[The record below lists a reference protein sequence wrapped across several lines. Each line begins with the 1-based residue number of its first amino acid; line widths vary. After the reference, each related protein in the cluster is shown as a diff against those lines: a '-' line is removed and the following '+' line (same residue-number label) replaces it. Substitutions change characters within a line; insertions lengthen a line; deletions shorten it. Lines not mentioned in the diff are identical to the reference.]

1 MAKTKKEIQEQN
13 SEEKQDGITAG
24 LTDSELYPD
33 GSPPAG
39 MIDLELASATTLD
52 PDASQTDENLGE
64 AADGQ
69 APHPQTENDGDASQD
84 ESLQPGAEPGEGDS
98 GSQTETESSLEP
110 DDVPQTEYNFC
121 LLYTSPSPRDS

>member
-39 MIDLELASATTLD
+39 MIDLETGKCDYIGPGCL
-52 PDASQTDENLGE
+52 PD
-64 AADGQ
+64 
-69 APHPQTENDGDASQD
+69 
-84 ESLQPGAEPGEGDS
+84 
-98 GSQTETESSLEP
+98 
-110 DDVPQTEYNFC
+110 
-121 LLYTSPSPRDS
+121 

>member
-69 APHPQTENDGDASQD
+69 APHPQT
-84 ESLQPGAEPGEGDS
+84 
-98 GSQTETESSLEP
+98 
-110 DDVPQTEYNFC
+110 
-121 LLYTSPSPRDS
+121 

>member
-64 AADGQ
+64 AADGRHRI
-69 APHPQTENDGDASQD
+69 PRLRMMGMHPKMNRF
-84 ESLQPGAEPGEGDS
+84 SLVLNLVKV
-98 GSQTETESSLEP
+98 TL
-110 DDVPQTEYNFC
+110 VPR
-121 LLYTSPSPRDS
+121 LK

>member
-39 MIDLELASATTLD
+39 MTIWNWQVRLHWTRMPPRLTRIWAKLRMARHRIPRLRMMGMHPKMNRFSLVLNLVKATLV
-52 PDASQTDENLGE
+52 
-64 AADGQ
+64 
-69 APHPQTENDGDASQD
+69 
-84 ESLQPGAEPGEGDS
+84 
-98 GSQTETESSLEP
+98 SQTETESSLEP
-110 DDVPQTEYNFC
+110 DDVPQTEYKF
-121 LLYTSPSPRDS
+121 SG